1 MYKESKM
8 TLTRLTIS
16 VLCIL
21 SRCPT
26 ILSCRTA
33 MTSRGLAFPS
43 KACIVAVIIV
53 RAQNQGIIAVHNRL
67 PSYCFNVAKIYILL
81 DAYTSIQ
88 NSSKRREV
96 DFLQSVILVDDERII
111 EKKLLS
117 SDDSKVGKH
126 FF

>member
-1 MYKESKM
+1 M

-33 MTSRGLAFPS
+33 MTSRGLAVLS
-43 KACIVAVIIV
+43 KASIVAVIIV
-53 RAQNQGIIAVHNRL
+53 RAQSRGIVTDHNRL
-67 PSYCFNVAKIYILL
+67 PSYCFNVAKIYVLL

-111 EKKLLS
+111 EKKLFS
-117 SDDSKVGKH
+117 SDDSKVGKN

>member
-1 MYKESKM
+1 
-8 TLTRLTIS
+8 
-16 VLCIL
+16 
-21 SRCPT
+21 
-26 ILSCRTA
+26 

-53 RAQNQGIIAVHNRL
+53 RAQSQGIIAVHNRR
-67 PSYCFNVAKIYILL
+67 PSYCFNVAKIYVLL

-117 SDDSKVGKH
+117 SDDGKVGKN